1 MALVFNGSNNTITGL
16 AVGGLPDG
24 IVDADTLASNSVTTA
39 KILDNNVT
47 GAKTANEMTSG
58 STSLNI
64 GGMRVVQGSFTT
76 SSSVADAGSDTTY
89 PGARYYTSTTI
100 SYSGFATVP
109 VVTFSLKG
117 GYHEAFVSSAHE
129 SETSTTAHRQYFA
142 SHRSGGI
149 TSNPVTWTA
158 IGVAS

>member
-1 MALVFNGSNNTITGL
+1 MAITINGSGTVTGVS
-16 AVGGLPDG
+16 VGGLPDG

-76 SSSVADAGSDTTY
+76 SSSVADAGSDTAY
-89 PGARYYTSTTI
+89 PGARYYTSTAVT
-100 SYSGFATVP
+100 YAGFATVP

-117 GYHEAFVSSAHE
+117 GYHEAYVASAHE
-129 SETSTTAHRQYFA
+129 TNTSTTTHQQYFS
-142 SHRSGGI
+142 SHRSGGV
-149 TSNPVTWTA
+149 TSNVVTWMA

>member
-1 MALVFNGSNNTITGL
+1 MTITINGSGTVTGIS
-16 AVGGLPDG
+16 VGGLPDG

-47 GAKTANEMTSG
+47 GAKTANEMTSS

-64 GGMRVVQGSFTT
+64 GGMRVVQGSFNT
-76 SSSVADAGSDTTY
+76 SSSVADAGDNTTY
-89 PGARYYTSTTI
+89 PGARYYTSSAI

-109 VVTFSLKG
+109 VVTFSLKS
-117 GYHEAFVSSAHE
+117 GYHEAYVSTAHAT
-129 SETSTTAHRQYFA
+129 STSTTSHTQYFA
-142 SHRSGGI
+142 GHRESGV
-149 TSNPVTWTA
+149 SNIPVTWTA